1 MNDIGKIIGERI
13 RQLRSRLGWTQ
24 EELAHRANINRTYIG
39 ELERGEKNV
48 TLGSLSKV
56 VSALET
62 TFEELFRYIQ
72 PSTEGKENNVLPA
85 LINKL
90 NALSLE
96 EQKAM
101 LDLFEFLKHW
111 KEVK

>member
-1 MNDIGKIIGERI
+1 MNEIGKIIGERI
-13 RQLRSRLGWTQ
+13 RQLRNRLGWSQ

-39 ELERGEKNV
+39 ELERGEKN
-48 TLGSLSKV
+48 TTISSLSKV
-56 VSALET
+56 ASALEIT
-62 TFEELFRYIQ
+62 LEELFRYVQ

-90 NALSLE
+90 NALSFE

-111 KEVK
+111 KEFK

>member
-1 MNDIGKIIGERI
+1 MNEIGKIIGERI
-13 RQLRSRLGWTQ
+13 RQLRNERGWSQ
-24 EELAHRANINRTYIG
+24 KELAHIADINRTYVG

-48 TLGSLSKV
+48 TIVSLSKV

-90 NALSLE
+90 SALSIE

-101 LDLFEFLKHW
+101 LDLFEFFEAL
-111 KEVK
+111 ERS